1 MLLGMAYGIYEEGLV
16 VRSFFD
22 PNWMDIGVLGSYGRL
37 GGINCIWS
45 ISLTL
50 FHAVV
55 SIGLPILVVELS
67 FPKLRDEPW
76 LKTGG
81 LVVCG
86 VVFMSF
92 LFLAPLLKLYSIS
105 ALQFGL
111 CVVCMAGLVAAAR
124 LVKIPTHDNDAE
136 NTVKGGTIAS
146 GYCGLMVMD
155 VLGTWLLPALQ
166 IPAGVSF
173 GVLAALPWLGVWLAK
188 RWNSTAPG
196 EMMDITYN
204 FKAPNTPGSYQTL
217 FKLQDD
223 NGVNFA
229 QFWVQF
235 KVGSPTFA
243 VTNVVLSAEHSTIT
257 GTCPQTFDYQ
267 ADIKANGAGNVTYYL
282 AFSDGSNSST
292 QTLSFNGAG
301 TKTITGSWEL
311 NASGN
316 SWIKLYVD
324 QPNHQWFGPL
334 NLSLT
339 CTP

>member
-1 MLLGMAYGIYEEGLV
+1 MRRKFAL
-16 VRSFFD
+16 
-22 PNWMDIGVLGSYGRL
+22 
-37 GGINCIWS
+37 
-45 ISLTL
+45 
-50 FHAVV
+50 
-55 SIGLPILVVELS
+55 
-67 FPKLRDEPW
+67 
-76 LKTGG
+76 
-81 LVVCG
+81 
-86 VVFMSF
+86 F
-92 LFLAPLLKLYSIS
+92 LFIPI
-105 ALQFGL
+105 FIFIFTG
-111 CVVCMAGLVAAAR
+111 CGIMAGDDR
-124 LVKIPTHDNDAE
+124 NEDAMA
-136 NTVKGGTIAS
+136 TAISQT
-146 GYCGLMVMD
+146 
-155 VLGTWLLPALQ
+155 
-166 IPAGVSF
+166 
-173 GVLAALPWLGVWLAK
+173 LAAMNTQNPPTQMPAQPTNTPLPLPTITLQPTGTSVAGPTATLRPCNMATFISENPQDGITFQPGESFTKSWRLKNTGTCTWNSNYKVVYYSGDNIDGAGTSKLA
-188 RWNSTAPG
+188 NSTAPG
-196 EMMDITYN
+196 EVMDITYN

-257 GTCPQTFDYQ
+257 GACPQTFDYQ
-267 ADIKANGAGNVTYYL
+267 ADIKANGAGSVTYYL

-292 QTLSFNGAG
+292 QTLTFNGAG

-316 SWIKLYVD
+316 YWIKLYVD